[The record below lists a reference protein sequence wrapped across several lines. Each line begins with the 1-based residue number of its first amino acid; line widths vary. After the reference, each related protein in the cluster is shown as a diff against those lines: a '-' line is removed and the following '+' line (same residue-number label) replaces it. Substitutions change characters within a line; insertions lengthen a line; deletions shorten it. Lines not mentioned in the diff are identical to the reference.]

1 MKSPRATLLS
11 RPPLKRLGLILA
23 LGAAA
28 IAAAAVHRAS
38 IRPTPVPPEVAARGL
53 AEVRAVLDL
62 VSASEFGR
70 GERGAA
76 LTGEI
81 ERFLEDGR
89 LVFTA
94 DISTEA
100 LYRKELCAAPV
111 LYVGVFGCPRG
122 YLLPD
127 RAEIAERLYHEAL
140 HSVKRSAAK
149 FYEEEC
155 DAYCAAE
162 EARAS
167 VEGRALA
174 FPLER
179 DGRPLWEWVT
189 ATYEDAASDPAYAPV
204 GQSLEDLM
212 EKAGVARVRDAAAPG

>member
-1 MKSPRATLLS
+1 MRSLRATLLS

-28 IAAAAVHRAS
+28 IAVAAVYRSS
-38 IRPTPVPPEVAARGL
+38 IRPDPVPPDVAARGL
-53 AEVRAVLDL
+53 ADVRAILDL
-62 VSASEFGR
+62 IGASEFGK
-70 GERGAA
+70 GPRGAA

-94 DISTEA
+94 DISGEA
-100 LYRKELCAAPV
+100 LYRKEFCADPV

-122 YLLPD
+122 HLLPD

-140 HSVKRSAAK
+140 HSVKRSGRK
-149 FYEEEC
+149 TREEEC

-167 VEGRALA
+167 VDGRAPA

-179 DGRPLWEWVT
+179 EGRPLWEWVA
-189 ATYEDAASDPAYAPV
+189 ATYEDAASDPAYVPV
-204 GQSLEDLM
+204 GQGLEDLM
-212 EKAGVARVRDAAAPG
+212 EKAGVARVRDAAAPR